1 MKVVILVPCETF
13 KTKEGASN
21 SASIVF
27 TLKVTLLAPF
37 SQYVLC
43 LLTVSIVSSNASSPQ
58 CGIYCFLFQSPL
70 SSLCLNLLAKDF
82 FFQILAHPVFKM

>member
-43 LLTVSIVSSNASSPQ
+43 LLTVSIV
-58 CGIYCFLFQSPL
+58 L
-70 SSLCLNLLAKDF
+70 
-82 FFQILAHPVFKM
+82 